1 MPHFYASLFPQV
13 PSVARSRAGRTALA
27 AAAAALAPFALAAS
41 AAAAENPAPP
51 PLAAVSATTT
61 AVVPAQAPRTL
72 VAAGRREAFRAYV
85 TSGPGA
91 KAFQRIR
98 EDFDR
103 DLLSAPFPE
112 EPRTYGD
119 PSPRRRT
126 SERVDRWRAAQD
138 VCGYV
143 GGVTEAAA
151 LLWVATGE
159 PRYLEKARDFLLRAC
174 EWSLDPSG
182 WPSGAVRGATAI
194 TYNDEAH
201 FRLWRKLPLAYDQIR
216 DQLSAE
222 EKARVLAHFRARGR
236 ASFAW
241 IEEEGRISQVL
252 RNSLR
257 VEPSS
262 HPIRFMPMTGL
273 AALALWD
280 DLPEDARAWW
290 ETTYRFYRDQFPTWG
305 GDDGGWSEGA
315 AYWRGTIEH
324 AAFQDALLAIGDAS
338 AYATPFWRQHGH
350 FPVYNVQP
358 YPATGFGDFS
368 NAGKFNLD
376 PVVAEYLTHVARVT
390 NDGALLTYA
399 QLCDDS
405 RPSPAERGLRGLD
418 RIYPTATE
426 FLVRNFIAAD
436 RPLPA
441 PRSLGELP
449 PDRFFRDIGW
459 VSLHSAL
466 GQPADDIHVTFVS
479 SPYGSFSH
487 SHAQQNAF
495 ILNAYGQNLAIASG
509 YREFHNS
516 PHHNAWTRQTRSKNA
531 LLIDGEGQKPQSR
544 EATGEIIHFAVMPR
558 ATWTAGDATAAYRAN
573 PKLRYVERVRRDLVF
588 IDRRYVVL
596 CDTVDLA
603 QPGRISFLLHAER
616 PLTWDGAERTALIR
630 AEGATLSARLI
641 PEDGG
646 TWEAQLSDRFTEPVD
661 PKYIG
666 QSVAGVVRSW
676 GNQGH
681 LQASPTTAARH
692 HRLYTVLWPE
702 RGGTPSLAQA
712 RLEGATLVVQRPDGR
727 TDRITFAENAV
738 RVE

>member
-1 MPHFYASLFPQV
+1 MSSAPPPTAPRA
-13 PSVARSRAGRTALA
+13 PSATRRRALWSALALA
-27 AAAAALAPFALAAS
+27 AAALPPLSGAEAP
-41 AAAAENPAPP
+41 AAAARTPLPAPAP
-51 PLAAVSATTT
+51 TASPAAL
-61 AVVPAQAPRTL
+61 VPATAPRTL

-85 TSGPGA
+85 TTGPGA
-91 KAFQRIR
+91 QAFRRIR

-103 DLLSAPFPE
+103 DLLAAPFPA

-126 SERVDRWRAAQD
+126 SERVDQWRAAQD
-138 VCGYV
+138 VCGFV

-151 LLWVATGE
+151 LLWVATGDA
-159 PRYLEKARDFLLRAC
+159 RYLGKARDFLLRAC
-174 EWSLDPSG
+174 AWSLDPSG
-182 WPSGAVRGATAI
+182 WPGGSVRGATAI

-222 EKARVLAHFRARGR
+222 EKALVLAHFRDRGR

-241 IEEEGRISQVL
+241 LEEEGRISRVL

-280 DLPEDARAWW
+280 DLPDDARAWW

-338 AYATPFWRQHGH
+338 AYATPFWRQHGY
-350 FPVYNVQP
+350 FPVYNVTP
-358 YPATGFGDFS
+358 YPSTGFGDFS
-368 NAGKFNLD
+368 NAGKFNLE
-376 PVVAEYLTHVARVT
+376 PAMAEYLTHVARVT
-390 NDGALLTYA
+390 GDGMLLSYARLCNDP
-399 QLCDDS
+399 

-418 RIYPTATE
+418 RAYPTSTE

-487 SHAQQNAF
+487 SHAQQNAL

-573 PKLRYVERVRRDLVF
+573 PKLRHVERVRRDLVF

-646 TWEAQLSDRFTEPVD
+646 SWEAQLSDRFTEPVD

-666 QSVAGVVRSW
+666 QSLAGVVRSW

-727 TDRITFAENAV
+727 TDRITFAEDAV

>member
-1 MPHFYASLFPQV
+1 MPHFHASLSRPV

-27 AAAAALAPFALAAS
+27 AAAALAPFALAAS
-41 AAAAENPAPP
+41 ATAAENPAPP
-51 PLAAVSATTT
+51 PPAAVSAPTT

-138 VCGYV
+138 VCGTV

-182 WPSGAVRGATAI
+182 WPGGAVRGATAI

-241 IEEEGRISQVL
+241 IEEEGRISHVL

-338 AYATPFWRQHGH
+338 AYATPFWRQHGY

-405 RPSPAERGLRGLD
+405 RPSPAERGRRRLD

-544 EATGEIIHFAVMPR
+544 DATGEIIHFAVMPR

-661 PKYIG
+661 PKYLG

-676 GNQGH
+676 DNQGH
-681 LQASPTTAARH
+681 LQASSTSPARR
-692 HRLYTVLWPE
+692 HRVYTVLWPE

-712 RLEGATLVVQRPDGR
+712 RLEGATLVVQRPDDR
-727 TDRITFAENAV
+727 TDRITFAEDAV

>member
-1 MPHFYASLFPQV
+1 MPHCHASLSRPV
-13 PSVARSRAGRTALA
+13 PSVARSRSGRTAL

-41 AAAAENPAPP
+41 ATAAENPAPP
-51 PLAAVSATTT
+51 PPAAVSAPTT

-138 VCGYV
+138 VCGTV

-182 WPSGAVRGATAI
+182 WPGGAVRGATAI

-241 IEEEGRISQVL
+241 IEEEGRISHVL

-324 AAFQDALLAIGDAS
+324 AAFQDALLAIGDSS
-338 AYATPFWRQHGH
+338 AYATPFWRQHGY

-405 RPSPAERGLRGLD
+405 RPSPAERGRRRLD

-544 EATGEIIHFAVMPR
+544 DATGEIIHFAVMPR

-661 PKYIG
+661 PKYLG

-676 GNQGH
+676 DNQGH
-681 LQASPTTAARH
+681 LQASSTSPARR
-692 HRLYTVLWPE
+692 HRVYTVLWPE

-712 RLEGATLVVQRPDGR
+712 RLEGATLVVQRPDDR
-727 TDRITFAENAV
+727 TDRITFAEDAV